1 MVVCNRVVWAA
12 ACAASF
18 LLSACSDDR
27 ESGPEVEQLGG
38 GGTTVIQPSTGAAG
52 VTAGAAQ
59 PSAGSS
65 GTTAPNGGTGGT
77 AVDPSIGGTGGN
89 GSAAGA
95 SGDGMGG
102 TGGAAMAAAGAG
114 GSEPDPMEAPTEK
127 FSFFV
132 TSLAALQDLA
142 DNEQGFGG
150 DLRFGETGPGAGLR
164 GADKICAT
172 IADRSMPN
180 ASAKGWR
187 AFLSAKA
194 GEDGTQVNAIDRI
207 GAGPW
212 YDRRGRLVA
221 LNKVDFLHFRPK
233 GDAAIINDLPNEDG
247 VPNHDP
253 DGMGQVDNHDT
264 LTGSNFQGQLF
275 GATATCLDWT
285 NAEGKPDVSGKPRVG
300 HSWLRMGGGGR
311 PGMMTGG
318 DADGYG
324 HWLSSLTEAGCAPGV
339 RLMENGGPKDADPSV
354 GSGGGYGGFYCF
366 ALKP

>member
-1 MVVCNRVVWAA
+1 MNP
-12 ACAASF
+12 SM
-18 LLSACSDDR
+18 
-27 ESGPEVEQLGG
+27 GG
-38 GGTTVIQPSTGAAG
+38 S
-52 VTAGAAQ
+52 
-59 PSAGSS
+59 
-65 GTTAPNGGTGGT
+65 
-77 AVDPSIGGTGGN
+77 GGN
-89 GSAAGA
+89 V
-95 SGDGMGG
+95 
-102 TGGAAMAAAGAG
+102 AAAGAG
-114 GSEPDPMEAPTEK
+114 GAAAGGSGGAAMAGAGAGGSTPDPMVEAPTEK

-150 DLRFGETGPGAGLR
+150 DLRFGEMGAGAGLR

-172 IADRSMPN
+172 IADRSMPK
-180 ASAKGWR
+180 ASAKGWH

-194 GEDGTQVNAIDRI
+194 GEDGKQVNAIDRI

-221 LNKVDFLHFRPK
+221 MNKVDFLHFRPK
-233 GDAAIINDLPNEDG
+233 GDAAILNDLPNEDG

-253 DGMGQVDNHDT
+253 DGMEQVDNHDT

-275 GATATCLDWT
+275 GDTATCLDWT
-285 NAEGKPDVSGKPRVG
+285 SAQGAPDVSGKPRVG

-311 PGMMTGG
+311 PGGMMSGG
-318 DADGYG
+318 DTDGYG

-339 RLMENGGPKDADPSV
+339 RLMENGGPKDDDPSV

>member
-1 MVVCNRVVWAA
+1 VPAVVAGTGGSMVI
-12 ACAASF
+12 
-18 LLSACSDDR
+18 L
-27 ESGPEVEQLGG
+27 
-38 GGTTVIQPSTGAAG
+38 PSTGMAG
-52 VTAGAAQ
+52 NTAGATQ
-59 PSAGSS
+59 PTAGSS
-65 GTTAPNGGTGGT
+65 GSSSMNAPGGGTGGT
-77 AVDPSIGGTGGN
+77 PANPS
-89 GSAAGA
+89 
-95 SGDGMGG
+95 MGG
-102 TGGAAMAAAGAG
+102 SGGMAAAGMGGAAG
-114 GSEPDPMEAPTEK
+114 PMGGGGAGGAGMGGAAGSEPEAPTEK

-132 TSLAALQDLA
+132 TSLAALQDLS

-194 GEDGTQVNAIDRI
+194 GEDGKQVNAIDRI
-207 GAGPW
+207 GEGPW
-212 YDRRGRLVA
+212 YDRLGRLVA
-221 LNKVDFLHFRPK
+221 MNKMDMLHYRPR
-233 GDAAIINDLPNEDG
+233 GDAAILNDLPNEDG

-253 DGMGQVDNHDT
+253 DGMEQVDNHDT

-275 GATATCLDWT
+275 GDTFTCLDWT
-285 NAEGKPDVSGKPRVG
+285 SAEGKPDVSGKPRVG
-300 HSWLRMGGGGR
+300 HSWLRMQGGGGR
-311 PGMMTGG
+311 PGGMMGGG
-318 DADGYG
+318 DMDGYG

-339 RLMENGGPKDADPSV
+339 RLVEMGGPKEDDPSV